1 MADAKTREREDQLC
15 LKEAEFERKLK
26 AIEERILY
34 KRGKNEEREILD
46 NKREHAIQLEDI
58 MRKYEEMREENDY
71 LKTKV
76 AKLEEINK

>member
-46 NKREHAIQLEDI
+46 NKREHAIQLEEI
-58 MRKYEEMREENDY
+58 MRKYGGERLFKN
-71 LKTKV
+71 KGGKV
-76 AKLEEINK
+76 RRNK

>member
-1 MADAKTREREDQLC
+1 
-15 LKEAEFERKLK
+15 
-26 AIEERILY
+26 
-34 KRGKNEEREILD
+34 
-46 NKREHAIQLEDI
+46 